1 MYKIKINDFYVA
13 SWYLQG
19 GFNPMNAKAIS
30 GDKLLNEQEHV
41 VKLIKN
47 SAVAHQFDKESAEE
61 FIKLFGGT
69 LIKIVE
75 EEVK

>member
-1 MYKIKINDFYVA
+1 M
-13 SWYLQG
+13 S
-19 GFNPMNAKAIS
+19 AKAIS
-30 GDKLLNEQEHV
+30 GDKLLHEQEHV
-41 VKLIKN
+41 IKLIKN